1 MAGAILI
8 NILSMRGAITH
19 VHCTIPYYAVPLSSL
34 PPARPGLHRSH
45 SISNGAGPPSPHPPP
60 LHYRHSHSSPP
71 TPPPLPYATA
81 THRITTTARV
91 TGTDLCVLSTRLR
104 GGEIRRGFDRW
115 REIMHR

>member
-1 MAGAILI
+1 ME
-8 NILSMRGAITH
+8 
-19 VHCTIPYYAVPLSSL
+19 PVPLLLLL
-34 PPARPGLHRSH
+34 P
-45 SISNGAGPPSPHPPP
+45 SITGIAIALS
-60 LHYRHSHSSPP
+60 P